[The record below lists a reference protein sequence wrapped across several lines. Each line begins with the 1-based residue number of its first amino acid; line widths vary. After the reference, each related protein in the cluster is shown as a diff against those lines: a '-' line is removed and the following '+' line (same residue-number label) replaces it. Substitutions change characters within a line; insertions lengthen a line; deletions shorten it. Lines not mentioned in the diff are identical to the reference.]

1 VQQCDSVIRMKVV
14 FFHRKPKENNFSVE
28 GIFKVV
34 REAMP
39 EDVESIVSESRY
51 DSSGLFKRLYN
62 IVEACFRQGDVNHI
76 TGDVHFLSYLLTK
89 DKTLLTI
96 LDCVVAYNSSGL
108 KRSLLR
114 LFWYTIPEKR
124 VKLISVISQATKDE
138 LIKFIDCDPNKIR
151 VVPVCISPG
160 FARMDKVFNEE
171 TPKILQIGTAGNKN
185 LGRLIEALN
194 GIQCHLD
201 IVGKLSESQVN
212 ELKKNNIDY
221 SNSYNLSEAEII
233 EKYNECD
240 LVAFV
245 STYEGFGMPIVEANA
260 VGRPVITSNL
270 LSMPEV
276 AGEAACIVNPYNIS
290 EVRSGILRIINEQGY
305 RESIVLCGYSNA
317 RRFTPEVVARQYY
330 EIYKELNSAIV
341 DVRAK

>member
-1 VQQCDSVIRMKVV
+1 MKVV
-14 FFHRKPKENNFSVE
+14 FFHRKPKLNNFSVE
-28 GIFKVV
+28 GTFQVT

-39 EDVESIVSESRY
+39 DNVECIVSQSRF

-62 IVEACFRQGDVNHI
+62 IVEAFFRQGEVNHI
-76 TGDVHFLSYLLTK
+76 TGDVHFLSYLLAR

-96 LDCVVAYNSSGL
+96 LDCVVMYNAKGL

-114 LFWYTIPEKR
+114 LFWYVIPEKR

-138 LIKFIDCDPNKIR
+138 LIKFISCDPAKIR
-151 VVPVCISPG
+151 VVPVCIAPDFIKSEKIFNTKKP
-160 FARMDKVFNEE
+160 KV
-171 TPKILQIGTAGNKN
+171 LQIGTAENKN
-185 LGRLIEALN
+185 LNRLVTALQ
-194 GIQCHLD
+194 GIPCHLD
-201 IVGKLSESQVN
+201 IVGKLSPEQIVMLQNSRI
-212 ELKKNNIDY
+212 EY
-221 SNSYNLSEAEII
+221 ANSYMLSESEII

-276 AGEAACIVNPYNIS
+276 AGNAACIVDPFNVS
-290 EVRSGILRIINEQGY
+290 EIRDGVLKIINDQSY
-305 RESIVLCGYSNA
+305 REALVLNGFSNA
-317 RRFTPEVVARQYY
+317 RRFDSKEVARLYA
-330 EIYKELNSAIV
+330 EIYKELSR
-341 DVRAK
+341 DS